1 MILVG
6 NKSDIADRKVTVEE
20 GKELAN
26 KYNMTFLETS
36 AKTSENVKQSFFS
49 LIKEIKT
56 KVKGTK
62 PSGKDGKTT
71 LGKGQS
77 VEKKPGCC

>member
-1 MILVG
+1 MVG
-6 NKSDIADRKVTVEE
+6 NKNDIADRKVTLEE

-36 AKTSENVKQSFFS
+36 AKTSENVRQSFFT
-49 LIKEIKT
+49 LIKEIKA

-62 PSGKDGKTT
+62 TSAKETKT
-71 LGKGQS
+71 LGKGET
-77 VEKKPGCC
+77 VTKKEGCCK

>member
-6 NKSDIADRKVTVEE
+6 NKNDIADRKVTIEE

-62 PSGKDGKTT
+62 PRGKDGKTT
-71 LGKGQS
+71 LGKGQL
-77 VEKKPGCC
+77 VEKKSGCC